1 MLTVDEVNNTFAEKG
16 LHVKLPLP
24 THFLVKNLR
33 ILEKRKIPGGVG
45 LLLSVEFV
53 NDSGEN
59 VSDLFHCEGE
69 LEVDREKKLE
79 TTEIQ
84 QPPLSDLLPL
94 RSEEGFENDDEAR
107 AYLKEAIGHLLEDK
121 GYLPAEHKD
130 VDLYFERQGKGFFV
144 DLALRCDDLALQRAN
159 ELVELR
165 QRYGVD
171 HEYGLLIPAFQ
182 ESLGVPLLSEE
193 RWILR
198 NQEYL
203 AANRI
208 GVYAVDNWNPNL
220 MYAFSIHPAPRELK
234 KYFMITGPKWS
245 LVRSRYVLRR
255 PKRRAARGLG
265 SSSDTTE
272 MTSGT

>member
-1 MLTVDEVNNTFAEKG
+1 MLTVDEVNKTFVEKG
-16 LHVKLPLP
+16 LHIKLPLP
-24 THFLVKNLR
+24 THLLVKNLR

-45 LLLSVEFV
+45 LLLGVEFI
-53 NDSGEN
+53 NDKGEN
-59 VSDLFHCEGE
+59 VSDLFHCEGG
-69 LEVDREKKLE
+69 LDVDREKKLE

-84 QPPLSDLLPL
+84 QPPLSVLLPL
-94 RSEEGFENDDEAR
+94 RSEEGFENDDEVT
-107 AYLKEAIGHLLEDK
+107 AYLKESLGHLLEDK
-121 GYLPAEHKD
+121 GYHSAEHKD

-144 DLALRCDDLALQRAN
+144 NLALRCDDLALQRAN

-165 QRYGVD
+165 QRHGID

-208 GVYAVDNWNPNL
+208 GIYAVDNWNPNL

-234 KYFMITGPKWS
+234 KYFMTTGPKWS

-255 PKRRAARGLG
+255 SKKRMARGSG
-265 SSSDTTE
+265 SSPDIAE
-272 MTSGT
+272 KEQ